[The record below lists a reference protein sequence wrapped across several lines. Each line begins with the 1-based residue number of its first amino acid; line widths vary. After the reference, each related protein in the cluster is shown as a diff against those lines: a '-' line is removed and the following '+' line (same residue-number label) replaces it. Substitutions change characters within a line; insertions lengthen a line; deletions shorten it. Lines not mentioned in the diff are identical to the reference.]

1 MKRVKVLTAL
11 VMALTLLFGSSISVF
26 AATDVSV
33 DADSKTGTCDS
44 TFTATAEN
52 LGGGL
57 VVSIP
62 ADLDLTWDAG
72 SSSFIKSDYVTVKGN
87 VAATKKVDISIP
99 TYVDW
104 ALQGGASTSHP
115 ASGTVQ
121 FTTKVPAQK
130 TISDV
135 TDYMTTETYTAEQVR
150 TSNTTPDQRTLKAS
164 VSADTIPVI
173 GEYKATVTFYIEI
186 LDAA

>member
-72 SSSFIKSDYVTVKGN
+72 SSSFKRQDYVTVKGN
-87 VAATKKVDISIP
+87 VAATKKVNISLYNSQTWLFTSDALINADGLLAFDGQTP
-99 TYVDW
+99 ETKDLGEGSAKATTVTYSAQEVR
-104 ALQGGASTSHP
+104 ASN
-115 ASGTVQ
+115 
-121 FTTKVPAQK
+121 
-130 TISDV
+130 I
-135 TDYMTTETYTAEQVR
+135 
-150 TSNTTPDQRTLKAS
+150 TPDQRNLTAT
-164 VSADTIPVI
+164 VAANDIPVI
-173 GEYKATVTFYIEI
+173 GEYKATITFYIDI
-186 LDAA
+186 ADAA

>member
-62 ADLDLTWDAG
+62 ADLDLTG
-72 SSSFIKSDYVTVKGN
+72 SSSFKREDYVTVKGN
-87 VAATKKVDISIP
+87 IAATKKVDISTIY
-99 TYVDW
+99 YVDW

-115 ASGTVQ
+115 ASGLVQ
-121 FTTKVPAQK
+121 FSTKAPAQK

-135 TDYMTTETYTAEQVR
+135 TDTMTTETYTAEQVR
-150 TSNTTPDQRTLKAS
+150 ASNTTPDQRTLKAS